1 MPAPQAA
8 SSRRAATRG
17 WVAPVLFAVLL
28 AAFAAGIWGIY
39 RSNFPGKGLYRA
51 SGVYE
56 TRLTDTMVVVKH
68 EKLPG
73 LMDEMQSMV
82 FAAESKEML
91 DRARLMPGDRVRLT
105 IRPSGDRLVLV
116 DIQKIQ

>member
-1 MPAPQAA
+1 MAA
-8 SSRRAATRG
+8 RP

-28 AAFAAGIWGIY
+28 VAFGAGIWGIY
-39 RSNFPGKGLYRA
+39 RSNFPGQGLYRA

-56 TRLTDTMVVVKH
+56 TRLTDVMVVVKH
-68 EKLPG
+68 EKMPG

-82 FAAESKEML
+82 FMAESKDVL
-91 DRARLMPGDRVRLT
+91 DRAKLLTGDRVRLT
-105 IRPSGDRLVLV
+105 IRPSGERLLLV

>member
-1 MPAPQAA
+1 MARA
-8 SSRRAATRG
+8 RR
-17 WVAPVLFAVLL
+17 WVAPALFAVLL

-56 TRLTDTMVVVKH
+56 ARYAEVMVVVRH

-73 LMDEMQSMV
+73 LMDEMQAMV
-82 FAAESKEML
+82 LQAESRDIL
-91 DRARLMPGDRVRLT
+91 DRATLMPGDRVRLT
-105 IRPSGDRLVLV
+105 IRPEGERLLLV

>member
-1 MPAPQAA
+1 MART
-8 SSRRAATRG
+8 RR

-28 AAFAAGIWGIY
+28 AAFAAGIWGMY
-39 RSNFPGKGLYRA
+39 RSNFPAKGLYRA

-56 TRLTDTMVVVKH
+56 ARYGDVMVIVRH

-73 LMDEMQSMV
+73 FMDPMDAMV
-82 FAAESKEML
+82 LEAESRDIL
-91 DRARLMPGDRVRLT
+91 DRAQLARGDRVRLT
-105 IRPSGDRLVLV
+105 IRPVGDRLLLV

>member
-1 MPAPQAA
+1 MPVTQAA
-8 SSRRAATRG
+8 SSTRAATRG
-17 WVAPVLFAVLL
+17 WIAPVLFAVLL

-39 RSNFPGKGLYRA
+39 RSNFPGQGLYRA

-56 TRLTDTMVVVKH
+56 TRFTDTMVVVKH

-82 FAAESKEML
+82 LTAETKELL
-91 DRARLMPGDRVRLT
+91 DRAKLMPGDRVRLT

>member
-1 MPAPQAA
+1 MART
-8 SSRRAATRG
+8 RR

-28 AAFAAGIWGIY
+28 AAFAAGIWGMY

-56 TRLTDTMVVVKH
+56 ARYGDVMVIVRH

-73 LMDEMQSMV
+73 FMDPMDAMV
-82 FAAESKEML
+82 LEAESRPPL
-91 DRARLMPGDRVRLT
+91 ARAQWPGGDRVGLPTGPGGARLF
-105 IRPSGDRLVLV
+105 LV

>member
-1 MPAPQAA
+1 MART
-8 SSRRAATRG
+8 RR

-28 AAFAAGIWGIY
+28 AAFAAGIWGMY

-56 TRLTDTMVVVKH
+56 ARYGDVMVIVRH

-73 LMDEMQSMV
+73 FMDPMDAMV
-82 FAAESKEML
+82 LEAESRDLL
-91 DRARLMPGDRVRLT
+91 DRAQLTRGDRVRLT
-105 IRPSGDRLVLV
+105 IRPVGDRLFLV